1 MKRLLLILAFI
12 TINLSAYAGTQ
23 NYILVDGG
31 GTDDLSLMLKNIQ
44 GKTIHAYC
52 NQKCGK
58 WFDPDE
64 EIDGQTLKKQY
75 INKKFR
81 QRSNL
86 KKMQDGWQV
95 LVMMNYFTLSNT
107 LNYSNNR
114 PPYFAMI

>member
-1 MKRLLLILAFI
+1 MKRLLPILAFL

-31 GTDDLSLMLKNIQ
+31 GTDDLLLMLKNIQ

-64 EIDGQTLKKQY
+64 EIDGQTLKKQH
-75 INKKFR
+75 INKKVQAEIKFEKNAGR
-81 QRSNL
+81 VAGPSH
-86 KKMQDGWQV
+86 DESF
-95 LVMMNYFTLSNT
+95 YFIKYIKL
-107 LNYSNNR
+107 
-114 PPYFAMI
+114 FE